1 MDPTELSVEQNKL
14 PHWAWIGCVLLV
26 IAAALHSADKPVG
39 GGDTWVAMQ
48 CGRFQ
53 RGPWPQKDPG
63 RTWQMRLLDKFG
75 VHITKKDPYSA
86 ASRDYIPGDKNEFGW
101 VNQNWL
107 THTLF
112 YVMKSSWVRGEHKD
126 NFERDNVA
134 SRGENLIVVYKFLQA
149 ILTALF
155 AYWAARVLGVHP
167 VWAAAAAAFGILLSR
182 SFVDLRPNVSTIFFS
197 SIMIF
202 LLACW
207 QKKHNWALLWMIPV
221 MIIDAN
227 VHGGFIYPIIIV
239 HLFLGAWVIHNLLN
253 KPRSYWVEIV
263 SLIWLVSLF
272 GVLWFR
278 YFERGPIL
286 FFFLVLFGFIVF
298 IIGKLLFAGRPDVFP
313 HTDSRSL
320 LFLLGTA
327 IVVLLIPGI
336 FSPFGWENLEHPF
349 LVATGEE
356 GNIWR
361 DVVEWKPI
369 WDKMGFGN
377 EVPYIYFLVVFGA
390 VFLIKWILF
399 CFKPS
404 QPQSRRRRQRDQE
417 VIPWPKVDL
426 AHLGIIGITIYMSIM
441 SRRFIFL
448 GGVILAPFLALMVQ
462 EIADMIRVLREKEIL
477 IPTKIVLAILSIF
490 FAVVAGWALWSPLVQ
505 ITGGKFWSFL
515 LCAGAASVVLISIWL
530 LSNHY
535 FKPKKV
541 AQLLAGATMT
551 AALVV
556 GLIFVLAMQDL
567 YYLPELDGY
576 KETIFRKMVG
586 INDQPVRAIKFFQ
599 DNNIHGIVYNE
610 WTNGGFI
617 AFHQKPDSETGQPPC
632 KVFMDGRSQAA
643 YKVEHFE
650 YWRTIKAARAAKDEK
665 FYPEVQQLAR
675 RIDLKPTDPKF
686 FDFLLF
692 NASRPIKEYPDRKTY
707 ENQRRYFL
715 SMMQLALTDQQLFA
729 NLLKRDGIN
738 AALLSL
744 SRSSEQFRLFAQL
757 QDWSLVYIDDH
768 NAIFLRNDAPEN
780 QKIIRQSPE
789 KLKYPDDFSRNY
801 SLGYI
806 YCYNANP
813 KIVRRGIDYLM
824 ATDRYTSTIYNT
836 IFSAGTRLKMYDKLF
851 KYFEQQRRLYQE
863 KVDSKQRFGRLISSV
878 ALAHACGMLEQL
890 SKISNKPAEAEK
902 YAVEKKKY
910 FALMDKIKQKP
921 ILW

>member
-1 MDPTELSVEQNKL
+1 MEPTELSVEENKL
-14 PHWAWIGCVLLV
+14 PRWVWIGCVLLV

-39 GGDTWVAMQ
+39 GGDTWVAME

-53 RGPWPQKDPG
+53 RGPWPQNDPG

-86 ASRDYIPGDKNEFGW
+86 TSRDYIPGDKKEFGW

-112 YVMKSSWVRGEHKD
+112 YVMKSAWVKGDYKD
-126 NFERDNVA
+126 DFERDNVA

-167 VWAAAAAAFGILLSR
+167 VWASAAAAFGILLSR

-197 SIMIF
+197 SIMIY

-263 SLIWLVSLF
+263 SLLWLISLF

-278 YFERGPIL
+278 YFQRGPIL
-286 FFFLVLFGFIVF
+286 FGFLILFGFIVF
-298 IIGKLLFAGRPDVFP
+298 ITGKLLFAGRPDTFP

-320 LFLLGTA
+320 LFLLATA
-327 IVVLLIPGI
+327 VVVLLIPGI

-356 GNIWR
+356 GKIWR

-369 WDKMGFGN
+369 WDNMGFGN
-377 EVPYIYFLVVFGA
+377 AVPYVYFLMVFGA
-390 VFLIKWILF
+390 VFFIRWFLYF
-399 CFKPS
+399 FKPS

-426 AHLGIIGITIYMSIM
+426 AHLGIISITIYMSIM

-462 EIADMIRVLREKEIL
+462 EIADMIAVLREKETFL
-477 IPTKIVLAILSIF
+477 PTKVALGVLSLFI
-490 FAVVAGWALWSPLVQ
+490 AVVVGWALWDPLARL
-505 ITGGKFWSFL
+505 TGGKFW
-515 LCAGAASVVLISIWL
+515 AGLISTSIALVVMVLIWL
-530 LSNHY
+530 FANPY

-541 AQLLAGATMT
+541 AQILAGATMT

-556 GLIFVLAMQDL
+556 GLIFILAMRDL
-567 YYLPELDGY
+567 YYLPSLDGY
-576 KETIFRKMVG
+576 KNTLFRKMVG

-599 DNNIHGIVYNE
+599 DNNIHGKVFNE

-617 AFHQKPDSETGQPPC
+617 AFHQKPNPETGQPPC

-643 YKVEHFE
+643 YKVEHFD
-650 YWRTIKAARAAKDEK
+650 YWRTIKATRLGKEDK
-665 FYPEVQQLAR
+665 YYPEVQQLAQR
-675 RIDLKPTDPKF
+675 MKLKTTDPRF
-686 FDFLLF
+686 FDLLLL

-729 NLLKRDGIN
+729 NLLKRDGIS

-744 SRSSEQFRLFAQL
+744 SRSPEQFKLFGQL
-757 QDWSLVYIDDH
+757 KEWSLVYIDDR

-780 QKIIRQSPE
+780 QKIIRQNPE
-789 KLKYPDDFSRNY
+789 KLRYPDAFSRNY

-806 YCYNANP
+806 FCYNSNP
-813 KIVRRGIDYLM
+813 QIIKRGINYLM
-824 ATDRYTSTIYNT
+824 ATDRYTPTIYNL

-851 KYFEQQRRLYQE
+851 KYFDQQRRLYQD
-863 KVDSKQRFGRLISSV
+863 KVDSNDRFGRLINSV
-878 ALAHACGMLEQL
+878 ALTQACGILEQL
-890 SKISNKPAEAEK
+890 SNIMKKPAEAEK
-902 YAVEKKKY
+902 YRTERKQYFSLMEKV
-910 FALMDKIKQKP
+910 KQKP